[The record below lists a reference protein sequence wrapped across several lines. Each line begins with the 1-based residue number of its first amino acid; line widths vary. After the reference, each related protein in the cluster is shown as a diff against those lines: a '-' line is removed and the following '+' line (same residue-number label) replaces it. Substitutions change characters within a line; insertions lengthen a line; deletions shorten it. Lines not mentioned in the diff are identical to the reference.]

1 MIGEL
6 NLMLKGWANYFQ
18 LGSVSKAYESVDSH
32 VRRRLR
38 QWLGQKHKI
47 KGRVENRFP
56 DEYLYR
62 QLGVIRLKCFQTNLP
77 WAKAN

>member
-1 MIGEL
+1 MTIE
-6 NLMLKGWANYFQ
+6 Q
-18 LGSVSKAYESVDSH
+18 LTKQLR
-32 VRRRLR
+32 VRPG
-38 QWLGQKHKI
+38 LGRKHKL

-62 QLGVIRLKCFQTNLP
+62 KLGVIRLTSFQTNLP

>member
-1 MIGEL
+1 
-6 NLMLKGWANYFQ
+6 MLKGWANYFQ

-38 QWLGQKHKI
+38 QWLGRKHKV
-47 KGRVENRFP
+47 KGPVENRFP